1 MNRTRQFLALLA
13 VSIGAAAALLVAPIA
28 AADPDGGGGPN
39 NPLLPSCESEG
50 GNIISGGATDCAEA
64 GNSQITASPGML
76 GEGYGDYGGYGG
88 YGFGMGFGW

>member
-13 VSIGAAAALLVAPIA
+13 VSIGTAAALLVAPIA

-39 NPLLPSCESEG
+39 NPLLPSCEAEG
-50 GNIISGGATDCAEA
+50 GNFVSGGATDCAEA
-64 GNSQITASPGML
+64 GNSQITASPGLL
-76 GEGYGDYGGYGG
+76 GAGGYGG

>member
-13 VSIGAAAALLVAPIA
+13 FSIGTAAALLVAPTA

-39 NPLLPSCESEG
+39 NPLLPSCEQEG
-50 GNIISGGATDCAEA
+50 GNIISGSATDCAEA

-76 GEGYGDYGGYGG
+76 GEGYGGYGG